1 MFLAVGRE
9 LVPDDKSR
17 KAPQS
22 TQSDSAI
29 NFKPIKKHKPSKRVS
44 KMKGMH
50 VQWMCFLYLCW
61 FMSVCSLTW
70 LKRITKGFPFQ
81 DIFLAFLYEFFN
93 LFGILV
99 FQLHYLIFETDYDSD
114 YDEPTPRFSHSVST
128 NGQVSLF
135 HHVAPPV
142 TYRGNIR
149 PPMSPKLKGMG
160 PGGRKRRPERDFNTI
175 RIDIHSQRR
184 GMTLLFNV
192 VVL

>member
-114 YDEPTPRFSHSVST
+114 YDEPTPRISHSVST

-142 TYRGNIR
+142 TYRGNIK

-184 GMTLLFNV
+184 GMAK
-192 VVL
+192 